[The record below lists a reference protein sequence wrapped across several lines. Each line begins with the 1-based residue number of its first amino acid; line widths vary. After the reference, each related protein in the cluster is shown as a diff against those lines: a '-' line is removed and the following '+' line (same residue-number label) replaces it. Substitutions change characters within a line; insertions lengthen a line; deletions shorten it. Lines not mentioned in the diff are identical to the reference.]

1 MKKIFCLETEW
12 DLTKTK
18 KMRDKTSIQPLLTF
32 LEQTEKIEYVFRNV
46 ASRSDL
52 SYYLSHLKY
61 KTYND
66 FQIVY
71 FAFHGNSKIIDIPSE
86 PNNPLTFSEL
96 AELSKGLLQDK
107 IVHFGSCRT
116 LNTSEQKIKEFKE
129 LTGAKL
135 VSGYT
140 KTIDFVRSS
149 ILDIAYFSELERTIN
164 LGTIENKMNKRYG
177 ELMKDLGF
185 KII

>member
-46 ASRSDL
+46 ASRTDL
-52 SYYLSHLKY
+52 GYYLSHLKY

-71 FAFHGNSKIIDIPSE
+71 FAFHGSSKAIDIPFE
-86 PNNPLTFSEL
+86 PNNPLTFDEL
-96 AELSKGLLQDK
+96 AEISNGLLHDK

-116 LNTSEQKIKEFKE
+116 LNTSDQKIREFKE
-129 LTGAKL
+129 STGAKL

-149 ILDIAYFSELERTIN
+149 ILDIAYFCELDRAIN